1 MLQIY
6 DGRTPF
12 VFISDPELIYRITFT
27 ESDHFK
33 KREHDFGNPVINE
46 NIEFQNGTIL

>member
-6 DGRTPF
+6 DGRAPN
-12 VFISDPELIYRITFT
+12 VFISDPELIYKITFT

-33 KREHDFGNPVINE
+33 KREHDFGNSVINE